1 MTHLYFNYSIVFSHF
16 LCGELGVSP
25 RPLPLPGLH
34 GLGVER
40 DEEAEVLCDPVQEVS
55 PHPEV
60 VAHLDALAG
69 ADLKLPLEM
78 ERRLSDNLI
87 QQLAD

>member
-1 MTHLYFNYSIVFSHF
+1 MVCFTNLDRFRVR
-16 LCGELGVSP
+16 G
-25 RPLPLPGLH
+25 
-34 GLGVER
+34 
-40 DEEAEVLCDPVQEVS
+40 DDDAEVLCDPVQEVA

-78 ERRLSDNLI
+78 EHRLSDNLI
-87 QQLAD
+87 LYYWLI

>member
-1 MTHLYFNYSIVFSHF
+1 MVCFTNLDGFRVR
-16 LCGELGVSP
+16 G
-25 RPLPLPGLH
+25 
-34 GLGVER
+34 
-40 DEEAEVLCDPVQEVS
+40 DDDAEVLCDPVQEVS

-78 ERRLSDNLI
+78 ET
-87 QQLAD
+87 